1 MEIARFPAV
10 SPLLGF
16 FFFAKQDE
24 FNWELLSSEGARLKL
39 ENCFDKSN
47 VIIALTLPSSV
58 LCHIFL
64 QNSECPNVLMRAVFP
79 RRTGPS
85 PPGANI
91 VPLKDP
97 LCWPCPSRTQVQFHG
112 EHQRMR
118 EKGKIS
124 SLILPPDVLSEKAG
138 QALPVIICAANAA
151 FTVVFFSCS
160 KF

>member
-16 FFFAKQDE
+16 FFLQNKM
-24 FNWELLSSEGARLKL
+24 NLTGNYCLLKERGLNLKIVDWL
-39 ENCFDKSN
+39 
-47 VIIALTLPSSV
+47 IIALTLPSSV

-112 EHQRMR
+112 EHQRMW

-124 SLILPPDVLSEKAG
+124 SLILPPDVRFRKSWTSSSSHNL
-138 QALPVIICAANAA
+138 
-151 FTVVFFSCS
+151 CS
-160 KF
+160 KCSIYCSFFFMFQVLA